1 MSDTLDVIETETK
14 DNVIKFA
21 QRYANLLIE
30 QKKIKDDMKALCQ
43 EYEELGVPTKIAIK
57 ALNQQKK
64 LKKSGQH
71 EIDEIQL
78 YMEWMAQSAELDNI
92 IAELVS

>member
-14 DNVIKFA
+14 DNVVKFA
-21 QRYANLLIE
+21 QRYANFLIE

>member
-14 DNVIKFA
+14 DNVVKFA